1 MADQPEHE
9 RMSDTPSSIFV
20 RQDLVPERPAPV
32 KTTGFIGFLRT
43 RLFNS
48 PTNILITIVCAL
60 LLWFIVVPA
69 LRFALFDAVW
79 TGKDRTACLPKN
91 PGDVV
96 GACWPFIQAKFSQF
110 IYGFY
115 PEPERWR
122 VNLVFIL
129 AAILLI
135 PLLIPRLPG
144 KAPNA
149 ILFFLAFPVVAF
161 FLLVGGGL
169 SGFGV
174 SWTAGLLSGFNDSIG
189 DGGRKLAA
197 AGQTTA
203 VIGPLL
209 WLLGKLIVLI
219 STVVG
224 WVLLPLTWLRDQIQ
238 AFRNPVW
245 ADLVATAVIVSAL
258 VFWLGRSARSAA
270 IALAIFAGIALVIAI
285 MGLDRGGLPVVDT
298 RLWGGLLVTLVVSV
312 TGIVASMPVG
322 IALALGRRSTIP
334 LIRIFSIAFIEFWR
348 GVPLI
353 TVLFFA
359 TYMLPLFVPAGFTI
373 DGLMRA
379 LIGITLFAGA
389 YQAEVIRGGLAA
401 IPRGQGEAASALG
414 LSWGKTTALI
424 VMPQALRHV
433 IPGLVNSFIALF
445 KDTSLVS
452 IVALFD
458 LLGQLRA
465 SFSDPVWSTPTTL
478 FTGFAFT
485 GIIYFVFCF
494 GMSRY
499 SLFVENRL
507 NAHRRN

>member
-1 MADQPEHE
+1 
-9 RMSDTPSSIFV
+9 MSDTTPSSFV
-20 RQDLVPERPAPV
+20 RQDLVAERPAPV
-32 KTTGFIGFLRT
+32 KTTGFVGFLRT

-48 PTNILITIVCAL
+48 PTNILITIVSAL
-60 LLWFIVVPA
+60 LLWFILVPA
-69 LRFALFDAVW
+69 LKFALFDAVW

-122 VNLVFIL
+122 VNLTFIL
-129 AAILLI
+129 AAILLL
-135 PLLIPRLPG
+135 PLLIPRLPAKG
-144 KAPNA
+144 PNA
-149 ILFFLAFPVVAF
+149 VLFFLAFPVVAF
-161 FLLVGGGL
+161 FLLRGGGL
-169 SGFGV
+169 GGFGV
-174 SWTAGLLSGFNDSIG
+174 SWTAELLSSLTSGIKN
-189 DGGRKLAA
+189 
-197 AGQTTA
+197 AGVA
-203 VIGPLL
+203 GINASHPIFGPFLS
-209 WLLGKLIVLI
+209 LLGWLGFIVG
-219 STVVG
+219 VVLSYVI
-224 WVLLPLTWLRDQIQ
+224 WPLTWLRDQIQ
-238 AFRNPVW
+238 ATDRPVW
-245 ADLVATAVIVSAL
+245 ADLAATAVIVSAL
-258 VFWLGRSARSAA
+258 LFWLSGGLRSGWRPLVTC
-270 IALAIFAGIALVIAI
+270 LAIFVGIAVVIAI
-285 MGLDRGGLPVVDT
+285 MGLDRGGLPEVDT

-312 TGIVASMPVG
+312 VGIVTSMPVG

-359 TYMLPLFVPAGFTI
+359 TYMLPLFVPTGFTI

-379 LIGITLFAGA
+379 LIGIALFAGA
-389 YQAEVIRGGLAA
+389 YQAEVIRGGLQA

-414 LSWGKTTALI
+414 LSWAKTTALI

-465 SFSDPVWSTPTTL
+465 SFSDPTWSTPTTL